1 VKWIVLVAASL
12 PALAQSMPGLETA
25 PSRPPNLTLKLGGLV
40 DSAEGRDLHGRLSWS
55 PSGSLTLFLS
65 GVRSNLASTVQ
76 APSPDGSTTTTT
88 TTSLGGD
95 QSFGMFDLGL
105 RYDQTDMSNL
115 LTYKRFAIQPAFD
128 VGDWRLGFELSTR
141 TTEFDRLHFTSRPIS
156 TPTGTV
162 YVTGYADLRV
172 TDTGLGANVDYLG
185 EVWRSY
191 ASYTHYDY
199 GSLHGETDVG
209 RIRNSAGGVSPDV
222 FRALSGRLVSWLER
236 ISASRVGGKASL
248 LDWTATA
255 GLEADLKRT
264 RWGLEATRDVDHM
277 AGESSDTLTG
287 TAGWKVNSR
296 FLLEL
301 QLGATRS
308 ETFGT
313 DRFAGLTF
321 TLRTRP
327 GF

>member
-1 VKWIVLVAASL
+1 VKWILLVAASL
-12 PALAQSMPGLETA
+12 PALAQAMPRLEPA
-25 PSRPPNLTLKLGGLV
+25 PSRPPNLTLKLGGLA
-40 DSAEGRDLHGRLSWS
+40 DSAEGRDVHGRLSWS

-65 GVRSNLASTVQ
+65 GVRSDLASTAQ
-76 APSPDGSTTTTT
+76 ASSPDGTTTTTT
-88 TTSLGGD
+88 TTSLGGEYAF
-95 QSFGMFDLGL
+95 SVFDLGL
-105 RYDQTDMSNL
+105 RYDQTAMSNL
-115 LTYKRFAIQPAFD
+115 LTYERFALQPAFD
-128 VGDWRLGFELSTR
+128 MGAWRFGFELSTR
-141 TTEFDRLHFTSRPIS
+141 TTEFDRLHFTSRPIN

-191 ASYTHYDY
+191 ASYIHYDY
-199 GSLHGETDVG
+199 GSIHGETDVG
-209 RIRNSAGGVSPDV
+209 RIRNSAGGVSPEV
-222 FRALSGRLVSWLER
+222 FRALSGRLVTWLER
-236 ISASRVGGKASL
+236 ISASRVGGRASL
-248 LDWTATA
+248 LDWSATL
-255 GLEADLKRT
+255 GLEADLTRS
-264 RWGLEATRDVDHM
+264 RWGVEAIRDVDHLT
-277 AGESSDTLTG
+277 GESSDTLTG

-313 DRFAGLTF
+313 DRFAGLIC

>member
-1 VKWIVLVAASL
+1 VKWTVLLAASL
-12 PALAQSMPGLETA
+12 PVLAQSNAELEPA
-25 PSRPPNLTLKLGGLV
+25 PSRPPNLTFKLGGLA
-40 DSAEGRDLHGRLSWS
+40 DSADGRDLHGKLTWS
-55 PSGSLTLFLS
+55 PSSSLTLFLS
-65 GVRSNLASTVQ
+65 GVRSDLASTAQ
-76 APSPDGSTTTTT
+76 APSPDGTTTTT
-88 TTSLGGD
+88 TTMSLGGD
-95 QSFGMFDLGL
+95 RSFGMFDLGM
-105 RYDQTDMSNL
+105 RYDQTDMSDL
-115 LTYKRFAIQPAFD
+115 LAYKRYAFLPAFD
-128 VGDWRLGFELSTR
+128 VGAWRLGFELSRR
-141 TTEFDRLHFTSRPIS
+141 TTEFDRLRFISRPIN
-156 TPTGTV
+156 TPTGIV

-185 EVWRSY
+185 EVWRPY
-191 ASYTHYDY
+191 ASYIHYDY
-199 GSLHGETDVG
+199 GSLHGETDVS
-209 RIRNSAGGVSPDV
+209 RIRNSAGGVSPEV

-248 LDWTATA
+248 LDWSATL

-277 AGESSDTLTG
+277 TGDGSDTLTG

-301 QLGATRS
+301 QVGAIRS
-308 ETFGT
+308 DAFGT

-321 TLRTRP
+321 TFRTRP